1 MCSVASQQFLSFPK
15 CSSQAR
21 VPPNSLPFLL
31 GDLGR
36 EEGGGGERRW
46 DGEGVAGGLGLHK
59 SGSSGERLGGLG
71 AAGKRVIG
79 CDLQSACQ
87 FRGHT
92 AGRGSGR
99 RRGLPERLV
108 RPTDSMKPLGVL
120 SAFRSFLET
129 SHSPSV

>member
-1 MCSVASQQFLSFPK
+1 MV
-15 CSSQAR
+15 
-21 VPPNSLPFLL
+21 
-31 GDLGR
+31 
-36 EEGGGGERRW
+36 GGGGEL
-46 DGEGVAGGLGLHK
+46 AGGLGLHK
-59 SGSSGERLGGLG
+59 SESACERLGGLG
-71 AAGKRVIG
+71 AAGKCVIG
-79 CDLQSACQ
+79 CDLQSARQ

-99 RRGLPERLV
+99 RRGLPEPLV